1 VGVGRAAL
9 TAAGFYS
16 LGVATNA
23 ETTWD
28 ITDADGELTVHT
40 GVGGRAARM
49 GHRLTLLMASWR
61 ITVTWSA
68 GTPVAAQ
75 LVVDVDSLQ
84 VLHGEG
90 GVTPLSGAEKTVA
103 RGNALKA
110 LQAKR
115 FPQIEFHPETITG
128 SDNGYRLAGPLRIH
142 GVSRPCEAAVVVVE
156 GGDHWHLTCRAEV
169 RQTDFGVKR
178 FSMMMGAMK
187 VDDVVTV
194 SLDARRTAP
203 AGLL

>member
-23 ETTWD
+23 EITWD
-28 ITDADGELTVHT
+28 
-40 GVGGRAARM
+40 
-49 GHRLTLLMASWR
+49 

-84 VLHGEG
+84 VLRGEG
-90 GVTPLSGAEKTVA
+90 GVTPLSGAEKAVA

-128 SDNGYRLAGPLRIH
+128 SDNSYRLAGPLRIH
-142 GVSRPCEAAVVVVE
+142 GVRRACEVAVVVADR
-156 GGDHWHLTCRAEV
+156 GDQWQLTCRAEV
-169 RQTDFGVKR
+169 RQSDFGVKR